1 MFMPPSERS
10 PNAPNHFHLA
20 REGRLLAGVCA
31 GLAEYPG
38 WMGAYGW
45 RAVFVVGALITTV
58 PAAIAY
64 AVMWKVMHDESHE
77 PSRGPVW
84 KGMHDESHEPSRGPV
99 ARRERRQA
107 PMPKVSWSMRRRIKR
122 LVALVEE
129 VRTRHDRPVG
139 DLVLQTLDAIKLL
152 APRLQKPRTVRD
164 ERLAEAAFVR
174 FPALVEKLK
183 AMSPDDVAEGSDP
196 AVRTPG
202 SVLREHL
209 RALHDGF
216 NQEAAREVARQ
227 LRLRDLGGIILIDF
241 IDMKSADHRKVL
253 YQSMVEYMAG
263 DRAQHTI
270 LPLSKFGLMQ
280 ITRQRVRPEMTIDTS
295 EVCPTCQGTGSVNA
309 TVLVTGDIERDLDFV
324 LRSRPK
330 GKVSLHLHPFVEAF
344 YKKGL
349 RRKQREWFLKY
360 QRWIPVYG
368 DSAFPITKYVFY
380 DENDDEIRL

>member
-174 FPALVEKLK
+174 FPALVEKLSQALSRHLGETVK
-183 AMSPDDVAEGSDP
+183 VEIELAQAAPDTPARALERDAEAKLEAARRSLEEDP
-196 AVRTPG
+196 AVR
-202 SVLREHL
+202 
-209 RALHDGF
+209 AF
-216 NQEAAREVARQ
+216 
-227 LRLRDLGGIILIDF
+227 RD
-241 IDMKSADHRKVL
+241 
-253 YQSMVEYMAG
+253 
-263 DRAQHTI
+263 
-270 LPLSKFGLMQ
+270 KFGATLKPDS
-280 ITRQRVRPEMTIDTS
+280 IRPT
-295 EVCPTCQGTGSVNA
+295 
-309 TVLVTGDIERDLDFV
+309 
-324 LRSRPK
+324 
-330 GKVSLHLHPFVEAF
+330 
-344 YKKGL
+344 
-349 RRKQREWFLKY
+349 
-360 QRWIPVYG
+360 
-368 DSAFPITKYVFY
+368 
-380 DENDDEIRL
+380 